1 MVERVPSEHKTLN
14 SMPRITE
21 KMKKEKNTRERE
33 KDQPEISPH
42 RRGYKSNCF
51 SNVNCFI
58 FLFVVDKCIKKV
70 IDSESVEP

>member
-33 KDQPEISPH
+33 REINLK
-42 RRGYKSNCF
+42 YCLIEEDINLI
-51 SNVNCFI
+51 V
-58 FLFVVDKCIKKV
+58 FLMSTVLFFFLWWISALKK
-70 IDSESVEP
+70 